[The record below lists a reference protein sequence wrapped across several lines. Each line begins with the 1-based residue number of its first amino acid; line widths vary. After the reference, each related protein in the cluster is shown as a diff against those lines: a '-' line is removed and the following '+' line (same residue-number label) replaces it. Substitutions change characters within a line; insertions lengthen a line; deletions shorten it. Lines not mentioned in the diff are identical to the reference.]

1 MQRILIGLA
10 GMALILLIAFAFSS
24 NRKAIRLRVV
34 SAAFALQAAI
44 AVLVLY
50 VDAGKAAIQAMS
62 HGVTN
67 LLGYAQAG
75 IDFLFGNLAKPEL
88 GGYSFAIAALPV
100 IGAMWCSQCDWKGMS
115 LSRTSSS

>member
-62 HGVTN
+62 HGVQAAAHAVRGGDSHGGGSSVN
-67 LLGYAQAG
+67 LSES
-75 IDFLFGNLAKPEL
+75 D
-88 GGYSFAIAALPV
+88 
-100 IGAMWCSQCDWKGMS
+100 
-115 LSRTSSS
+115 R

>member
-50 VDAGKAAIQAMS
+50 VDAGKAAILTFDKGLIGCANFVKKR
-62 HGVTN
+62 HHIITN
-67 LLGYAQAG
+67 G
-75 IDFLFGNLAKPEL
+75 IFQRGK
-88 GGYSFAIAALPV
+88 
-100 IGAMWCSQCDWKGMS
+100 
-115 LSRTSSS
+115 R